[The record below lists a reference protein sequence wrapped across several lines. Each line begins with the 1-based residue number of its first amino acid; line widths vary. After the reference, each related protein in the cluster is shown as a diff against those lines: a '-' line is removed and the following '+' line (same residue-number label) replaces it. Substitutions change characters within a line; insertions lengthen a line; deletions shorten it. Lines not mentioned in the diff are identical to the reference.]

1 MPLMLESQSS
11 FTTSRRFR
19 NALVALVLASGMAAG
34 LGGCDDESHDRALDT
49 ASVQLDAFGAAGSAA
64 LPTEKYRKDTYTAVL
79 AGLKSTA
86 ESGSP
91 GQRASANLLM
101 ARAHSGM
108 GEIASQNATALE
120 RQFLSQITIARA
132 ALDQWVSQNSVAD
145 ALKVYDPANDLADL
159 DKQIALRLAD
169 AEKLQTDI
177 AAQQQVV
184 AAIKAKADQATAQ
197 ARQERTRE
205 AELRKTAEGVSQTAR
220 LTIITQANEVR
231 RAADKFD
238 EQAAIFTA
246 EAAKES
252 PRIDELQREIDRLR
266 TQSDLLRTAKSEIQ
280 ARAAKSLEQSE
291 VARTEAQAAAAKVT
305 AAIAELNTT
314 RSALTGPVQEAT
326 RALTQAAAAAR
337 KAATESQ
344 KETKSAAQFSGA
356 IYQQA
361 LGDVLASS
369 AFSSAAFA
377 STLQMIV
384 NAKPPV
390 PGTSGL
396 ADELAKARQESE
408 GQTKEAREAYKAALG
423 LFTSSGSKADPERM
437 QRIEKRLR
445 ELAGEQA
452 EPVPAADPAPAS
464 DAAPGDKP
472 MDPGASAGVE
482 PEVRAA
488 LAAMQPDFKSG
499 DPALMLK
506 HLEFTDPQVKAAI
519 ESVLPLVT
527 KGRDF
532 NAAATEKFGKGV
544 VDLIKESQAPAVK
557 ASPLLA
563 QFAPL
568 LSGGAGA
575 AFPGASDIGKFLTPE
590 AHVKVISATEAELSV
605 DGVPEGLTAVK
616 VADAWKIRFD
626 SGATGGSAMLSSI
639 TPMLQPIVGVL
650 DKVTASTREGKYA
663 NADAMLTDLNA
674 QIMGAMAGMMGGG
687 GGGGKPPGQPPA
699 DPPAPPAPPAGGGD
713 DGSGGGG

>member
-1 MPLMLESQSS
+1 MPLMLDSQSP
-11 FTTSRRFR
+11 FTTSRRLR

-34 LGGCDDESHDRALDT
+34 LSACDDDSHDRALDS
-49 ASVQLDAFGAAGSAA
+49 ASVKLDAFGAAGSAA
-64 LPTEKYRKDTYTAVL
+64 LPIEKYRKDTYTAIL
-79 AGLKSTA
+79 AGLKDTA
-86 ESGSP
+86 ESGTP
-91 GQRASANLLM
+91 GQRAAANLLM

-108 GEIASQNATALE
+108 GEIAAQNAAVFE
-120 RQFLSQITIARA
+120 RQLLSQITIARA
-132 ALDQWVSQNSVAD
+132 SLDQWVSQNSVAD
-145 ALKVYDPANDLADL
+145 ALKVYDPAKDLADL
-159 DKQIALRLAD
+159 DKQIAARLAD

-184 AAIKAKADQATAQ
+184 TAIKAKADQATAQ

-205 AELRKTAEGVSQTAR
+205 AELRKSAEGASQTAR
-220 LTIITQANEVR
+220 LSIITQANEVR

-252 PRIDELQREIDRLR
+252 PRIDEIQREIDRLR
-266 TQSDLLRTAKSEIQ
+266 TQSDLLRTAKGEIQ

-291 VARTEAQAAAAKVT
+291 VARTEAQSAAAKVT
-305 AAIAELNTT
+305 AALTEMNTT
-314 RSALTGPVQEAT
+314 RAALTGPVQEST
-326 RALTQAAAAAR
+326 RAFTQAAAAAR

-344 KETKSAAQFSGA
+344 KETKAAAQFSGA
-356 IYQQA
+356 IYQQS
-361 LGDVLASS
+361 LGDVLAANTFS
-369 AFSSAAFA
+369 ASAFA

-396 ADELAKARQESE
+396 AEELAKARQEVE
-408 GQTKEAREAYKAALG
+408 AQTKEAREAYKAALA
-423 LFTSSGSKADPERM
+423 LFTSPGSKADPERM
-437 QRIEKRLR
+437 QRIEKQLR
-445 ELAGEQA
+445 ELAGVEA
-452 EPVPAADPAPAS
+452 EPAPAADPAPAS

-472 MDPGASAGVE
+472 MDPAPSAGVE

-488 LAAMQPDFKSG
+488 LAAMEPDFKSG

-519 ESVLPLVT
+519 ESVLPLVS
-527 KGRDF
+527 KGREF

-575 AFPGASDIGKFLTPE
+575 AFPGASDIGKFLSPE
-590 AHVKVISATEAELSV
+590 AHIKVISDTEAALSV

-626 SGATGGSAMLSSI
+626 SGASGGGTMLSSI

-687 GGGGKPPGQPPA
+687 GGKPKPPAEPPA
-699 DPPAPPAPPAGGGD
+699 EPPAPPAGGGD
-713 DGSGGGG
+713 DGSGGGGG